1 MAILVTGGA
10 GFIGSHLIE
19 RLLQTTDESIVSVDA
34 LTPDYDPVLK
44 RRNLEGFANNNRVT
58 ILEADFSDADAM
70 TAVLEGHAITRI
82 AHIGAL
88 AGVRQSVSQPFDYQ
102 KSNVQGTLGMLEA
115 ARRKP
120 VEKFVLISSS
130 TVYGQ
135 GATSPF
141 VEDAP
146 LGTPLSP
153 YGASKRSAELFGL
166 TYHYLHKVPVVC
178 LRPFSVHGPRLRP
191 DLAVAIFTRAIDT
204 GEPFTLFGDGEQR
217 RDFTHVSDI
226 CAGIHA
232 ALDRPEVAGQCI
244 NLGFGRPVSIK
255 HVIEV
260 IEEAVGKKANI
271 VRKPF
276 KPEDMPETFADLT
289 KARRLLDYEPK
300 VSFEDGLRDYVR
312 WFLAQPS
319 ST

>member
-19 RLLQTTDESIVSVDA
+19 RLLQTTDEAIVSVDA
-34 LTPDYDPVLK
+34 LTPDYDPALK
-44 RRNLEGFANNNRVT
+44 RRNLEGFANNDRVT
-58 ILEADFSDADAM
+58 ILETDFSDADAM
-70 TAVLEGHAITRI
+70 TAALEEHAITRI

-135 GATSPF
+135 GASSPF

-204 GEPFTLFGDGEQR
+204 RETFTLFGDGEQR

-232 ALDRPEVAGQCI
+232 ALDGTNVAGECI

-271 VRKPF
+271 IRKPF

-289 KARRLLDYEPK
+289 KARRLLNYEPH

-312 WFLAQPS
+312 WFLEQP
-319 ST
+319 TH